1 MNTSYIKLL
10 QLIKQFADNHLQVKR
25 FSADFDEQVDS
36 YGNTS
41 EAYPILYVAPQG
53 NALGMNTNTFT
64 VTVYCFDLIQ
74 EGRQN
79 INYIISDTDLI
90 LNDLY
95 IYLRDGNYQHLD
107 VLSEPTVTPLN
118 NFLLDYAAGNQM
130 TLTVEVESYGLCE
143 IPIEPIPPVDD
154 CEALLHSLTSEQ
166 LNECILPSYNFAN
179 PAVFGNL
186 TQQQLDDLTDELC
199 GGGQPIDIYINGVL
213 VVSQTT
219 VDTYLD
225 VVNTANTPVGSWNG
239 SEWVAPD
246 GAVANSNSSYTNT
259 IPSGGN
265 LVLPDITVTDSDGST
280 FTQPAQENVTC
291 TPIPPCADATVNVNS
306 TLFDTVASG
315 GTLNISVR
323 QQTGSTEIGSKQGQ
337 HWRVNNSAITVNSAS
352 LVSLP
357 ATDAHNLDI
366 KYENGTPVGT
376 IVSPTLV
383 EIPDPIT
390 PSGIAYQ
397 RIDKNVEASSFING
411 DEWFYELAGKIVD
424 VATPTYPVY
433 VQEMDFAA
441 ADPFLT
447 LKHNNIFGNKNR
459 FTVHPTNAD
468 IIYDHLYAVTW
479 WKGYGNL
486 TMNMANSLIF
496 VSGGTVVDGITFRP
510 CTEREMK
517 SIMNQQ
523 IVSEPLNWS
532 PLNYSNSTTGVL
544 TCSWQNNSNKGNTS
558 GANVGQ
564 FRRLTGVAVGG
575 APYGDTGT
583 IAANATTTHQFIM
596 INREGVFNPL

>member
-186 TQQQLDDLTDELC
+186 TQQQIDDLTDELC

-225 VVNTANTPVGSWNG
+225 VVNTANTPVGTWNG
-239 SEWVAPD
+239 SEWVAPN
-246 GAVANSNSSYTNT
+246 VTVRNSDTSYLVFP
-259 IPSGGN
+259 PSGTTLN
-265 LVLPDITVTDSDGST
+265 LPDIRIIDSDGTLINYPSVQN
-280 FTQPAQENVTC
+280 FTC

-323 QQTGSTEIGSKQGQ
+323 QQSGSTEIGSKQGQ
-337 HWRVNNSAITVNSAS
+337 HWRVNNSAITVNSSS

-366 KYENGTPVGT
+366 KYQNGTPVGT

-383 EIPDPIT
+383 EIPDPVPVL
-390 PSGIAYQ
+390 PSTAIPIKTGGVDGG
-397 RIDKNVEASSFING
+397 RGREVD
-411 DEWFYELAGKIVD
+411 WF
-424 VATPTYPVY
+424 
-433 VQEMDFAA
+433 
-441 ADPFLT
+441 T
-447 LKHNNIFGNKNR
+447 LSENN
-459 FTVHPTNAD
+459 P
-468 IIYDHLYAVTW
+468 
-479 WKGYGNL
+479 YGNTTRFL
-486 TMNMANSLIF
+486 DT
-496 VSGGTVVDGITFRP
+496 SGGTTFANDIIVDWFHADHKNRIVLAVYRSVQSVRTHAAQITHIEGLTIAGFSGWFLWNRKEAACFQNCGIAAGG
-510 CTEREMK
+510 
-517 SIMNQQ
+517 
-523 IVSEPLNWS
+523 LNYS
-532 PLNYSNSTTGVL
+532 PLNITVPTTGERIWIETESPDNTAQAYIVN
-544 TCSWQNNSNKGNTS
+544 TISNFGTVAKTT
-558 GANVGQ
+558 AL
-564 FRRLTGVAVGG
+564 RGVAIRYFTFTELG
-575 APYGDTGT
+575 
-583 IAANATTTHQFIM
+583 
-596 INREGVFNPL
+596 L